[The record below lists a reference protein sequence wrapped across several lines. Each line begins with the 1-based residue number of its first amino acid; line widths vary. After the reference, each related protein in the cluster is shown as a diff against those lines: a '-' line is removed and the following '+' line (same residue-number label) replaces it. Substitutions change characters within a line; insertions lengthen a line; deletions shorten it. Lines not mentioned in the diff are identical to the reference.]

1 MTVSVAGGKIQGCR
15 SAFFCSEKW
24 QLGPPL
30 SRRSPAR
37 ARLLLIS
44 PLDLALPP
52 FQFTISTTSLVS
64 RPSPSLSWSNRAPSL
79 TIDTM
84 PNQSV
89 KRSHRRSRGPT
100 HSDSDD
106 EVSSW
111 DSHSVS
117 SSRSA
122 SSSSS
127 SSDDALISKLPTLP
141 DLRFEQ
147 SYLATIRNFLHEEQP
162 SSSNHHDESE
172 KQPSSA
178 DAEEDHH
185 HKVELTHGKA
195 EGDHELWL
203 GNLRVEW

>member
-1 MTVSVAGGKIQGCR
+1 MPSQ
-15 SAFFCSEKW
+15 
-24 QLGPPL
+24 
-30 SRRSPAR
+30 
-37 ARLLLIS
+37 
-44 PLDLALPP
+44 
-52 FQFTISTTSLVS
+52 ST
-64 RPSPSLSWSNRAPSL
+64 
-79 TIDTM
+79 
-84 PNQSV
+84 
-89 KRSHRRSRGPT
+89 KRSHRRRHRST

-127 SSDDALISKLPTLP
+127 SSEDALTSKLPTLP

-172 KQPSSA
+172 KQPSTHDSG
-178 DAEEDHH
+178 EDHH

-195 EGDHELWL
+195 GGDHELWL
-203 GNLRVEW
+203 GNLRVEWFPILYVTVRDQLLSPLVQGAVWGLGGLLLTQFRQYLSASKASRSAKGARGGTPSILRSLGLGKR